1 MLLKLKKKNNDL
13 LETEDLWAKLKKS
26 AEKQDY
32 FLLSIRALLQFLKDF
47 SLDLK
52 EIKSDKFKDD
62 VSSISKKFADEKQ
75 LKKIQSFFE
84 SQKKGIA
91 SFIQLQKKYIFER
104 ESEFKDIINI
114 LTSAVANFDT
124 ENQDYNQKIID
135 QSEKIEE
142 ITYLDDIKKVKQALI
157 QEIDQM
163 RETVRKKQSRDNTQ
177 MEILSEKV
185 STLNVELKKVRTES
199 VIDGLT
205 GIYNRKAFN
214 TYIYEIVEKNNV
226 SSAPFAL
233 LMLDIDNFK
242 SINDT
247 YGHQTGDRVI
257 IAIINKCRQSIRGE
271 DFFAR
276 YGGEEFVI
284 MLPGV
289 SLRNAVKKAKY
300 ICKAIASTRYLIDD
314 IPKSPSLTI
323 TISIGVSTYQKA
335 DTVSSLTQRADKA
348 LYLAKRA
355 GKNCVSSE
363 KDLS

>member
-1 MLLKLKKKNNDL
+1 
-13 LETEDLWAKLKKS
+13 
-26 AEKQDY
+26 
-32 FLLSIRALLQFLKDF
+32 
-47 SLDLK
+47 
-52 EIKSDKFKDD
+52 
-62 VSSISKKFADEKQ
+62 
-75 LKKIQSFFE
+75 
-84 SQKKGIA
+84 
-91 SFIQLQKKYIFER
+91 
-104 ESEFKDIINI
+104 
-114 LTSAVANFDT
+114 
-124 ENQDYNQKIID
+124 
-135 QSEKIEE
+135 
-142 ITYLDDIKKVKQALI
+142 
-157 QEIDQM
+157 
-163 RETVRKKQSRDNTQ
+163 
-177 MEILSEKV
+177 
-185 STLNVELKKVRTES
+185 
-199 VIDGLT
+199 
-205 GIYNRKAFN
+205 
-214 TYIYEIVEKNNV
+214 
-226 SSAPFAL
+226 AL